1 MQEAKRSVYRAF
13 SSISFALYWLRLAK
27 QAIPDLTDLNYVK
40 KCANEDHEFRNTRL
54 GGFYGQNTAFYRF
67 NMSLF
72 GAVWEAGLC
81 YYGLVDILTAI
92 PNDKI
97 IRKSGEIVQVFI

>member
-1 MQEAKRSVYRAF
+1 
-13 SSISFALYWLRLAK
+13 LAK
-27 QAIPDLTDLNYVK
+27 QAIPDLTDLNHVQK
-40 KCANEDHEFRNTRL
+40 RANEVHGYRNTRIK
-54 GGFYGQNTAFYRF
+54 GFYWQNTLFYRF

-72 GAVWEAGLC
+72 DAVWEAGLC
-81 YYGLVDILTAI
+81 YYRLVDILTAI